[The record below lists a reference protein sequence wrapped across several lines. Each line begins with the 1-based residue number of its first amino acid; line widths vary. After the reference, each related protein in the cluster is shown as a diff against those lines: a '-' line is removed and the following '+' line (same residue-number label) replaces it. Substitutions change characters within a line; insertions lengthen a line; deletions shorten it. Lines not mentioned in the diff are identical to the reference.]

1 MGVDG
6 HGQVLAGASD
16 RLGSQQPGQ
25 GEAVVLAL
33 TGERAWPKGTQG
45 AFYCSLIQHLP

>member
-16 RLGSQQPGQ
+16 RLGSQHPRQ
-25 GEAVVLAL
+25 GKGVELVL
-33 TGERAWPKGTQG
+33 TGERAWPTGAQG
-45 AFYCSLIQHLP
+45 ACYSSLVQHLP